1 MEMILSAAE
10 LYAYNFTS
18 GLGSLLDELEEA
30 TLSNHPKAH
39 MISGKV
45 QGQFLSFL
53 SQSIRPKRV
62 LELGTFTGYSA
73 LCLASGLTEDGQL
86 HTIELRETDAQTAQ
100 SYFDRSV
107 KASQII
113 LHCGNALEI
122 VPDLK
127 EEWDLVFI
135 DADKVHYTDYY
146 ELILPMVKPGGLMI
160 ADNVLFHGEVLEE
173 PVKGKNAKAL
183 TAFNEMVAADDRVEQ
198 VLLTLRDG
206 LMLIRKK

>member
-10 LYAYNFTS
+10 LYAHTFTS
-18 GLGSLLDELEEA
+18 GLGPLLDELEQT
-30 TLSNHPKAH
+30 TLTSHPKAH

-53 SQSIRPKRV
+53 SHCIRPKRV

-73 LCLASGLTEDGQL
+73 LCLAAGLAENGQL
-86 HTIELRETDAQTAQ
+86 HTIEIREADAENAQT
-100 SYFDRSV
+100 YFNRSE
-107 KASQII
+107 KAKQIL
-113 LHCGNALEI
+113 LHCGNALDI
-122 VPDLK
+122 IPDLK

-146 ELILPMVKPGGLMI
+146 ELILPQVRPGGIIL

-173 PVKGKNAKAL
+173 PVRGKNAKAL
-183 TAFNEMVAADDRVEQ
+183 AAFNEMVAADERVEQ

>member
-10 LYAYNFTS
+10 LYVHTFTS
-18 GLGSLLDELEEA
+18 GLGPLLDELEQA

-45 QGQFLSFL
+45 QGQFLRFL
-53 SQSIRPKRV
+53 SHCIRPKRV

-73 LCLASGLTEDGQL
+73 LCLAAGLPKEGQL
-86 HTIELRETDAQTAQ
+86 HTIELRETDADTAQ
-100 SYFDRSV
+100 TYFNRSE
-107 KASQII
+107 KAEQIL
-113 LHCGNALEI
+113 LHCGNALDI
-122 VPDLK
+122 IPDLK

-135 DADKVHYTDYY
+135 DADKVHYVDYY
-146 ELILPMVKPGGLMI
+146 ELILPRVKQGGIIL

-183 TAFNEMVAADDRVEQ
+183 AAFNEMVAADDRVEQ

>member
-10 LYAYNFTS
+10 LYAHNFTS

-45 QGQFLSFL
+45 QGQFLCFL
-53 SQSIRPKRV
+53 SHCIRPRRV

-73 LCLASGLTEDGQL
+73 LCLASGLTEEGQL
-86 HTIELRETDAQTAQ
+86 HTIELRESDAQTAQ
-100 SYFDRSV
+100 TYFDRSA
-107 KASQII
+107 KAHQII

-127 EEWDLVFI
+127 EEWDMVFI
-135 DADKVHYTDYY
+135 DADKVHYSDYY
-146 ELILPMVKPGGLMI
+146 EQILPRVKPGGVII

-183 TAFNEMVAADDRVEQ
+183 AAFNAMVAADDRVEQ

>member
-10 LYAYNFTS
+10 MYAHTFTS
-18 GLGSLLDELEEA
+18 ASGALLDELEA
-30 TLSNHPKAH
+30 DTLSNHPKAH

-45 QGQFLSFL
+45 QGQFLRFISHCV
-53 SQSIRPKRV
+53 RPARV

-73 LCLASGLTEDGQL
+73 LCLAAGLTPDGQL
-86 HTIELRETDAQTAQ
+86 HTIELREADAQTAQ
-100 SYFDRSV
+100 SYFSRSE
-107 KASQII
+107 KAGQIL
-113 LHCGNALEI
+113 LHCGNALDI
-122 VPDLK
+122 IPTL
-127 EEWDLVFI
+127 EEQWDLVFI
-135 DADKVHYTDYY
+135 DADKVHYSDYY
-146 ELILPMVKPGGLMI
+146 QLIFPRVRSGGVIL

-183 TAFNEMVAADDRVEQ
+183 AAFNEMIAADDRVEQ

>member
-10 LYAYNFTS
+10 MYAHTFTS
-18 GLGSLLDELEEA
+18 ASGTLLDELEA
-30 TLSNHPKAH
+30 DTLSNHPKAH

-45 QGQFLSFL
+45 QGQFLRFISHCV
-53 SQSIRPKRV
+53 RPARV

-73 LCLASGLTEDGQL
+73 LCLAAGLTPDGQL
-86 HTIELRETDAQTAQ
+86 HTIELREADAQTAQ
-100 SYFDRSV
+100 SYFSRSE
-107 KASQII
+107 KAGQIL
-113 LHCGNALEI
+113 LHCGNALDI
-122 VPDLK
+122 IPTL
-127 EEWDLVFI
+127 EEKWDLVFI
-135 DADKVHYTDYY
+135 DADKVHYSDYY
-146 ELILPMVKPGGLMI
+146 QLIFPRVRSGGVIL

-183 TAFNEMVAADDRVEQ
+183 AAFNEMIAADDRVEQ